1 MRIRLVKQPGAGT
14 LGSELRR
21 HLAREDLRRFD
32 VAVAWMSRQAVGS
45 LAEEVHALA
54 ERTEPATCRALVGVD
69 LGGTTQEALEL
80 AAGLFDE
87 VKVFH
92 DAGGR
97 LFHPKFYLFDFGAI
111 STVFLGSGNF
121 TANGLFRG
129 FELTSAIDLDVGDP
143 ADAALLDELSAWYEA
158 LWSDPNGSL
167 GVDES
172 VIDRLVA
179 DPAIDLPSER
189 DRPPI
194 FRPPRR
200 NDGDG
205 PRVFRDPVNI
215 AIGALDQGA
224 QPEAASVGVPEGPNP
239 DPEEDFEFPMRTLEG
254 ASDGRGRIRKRKQRP
269 KGAEL
274 LESEKG
280 RWDFLQRFALGREGD
295 ALLLC
300 AWPGEQAAQAR
311 ALYRREITSR
321 LLDFLG
327 GQAEW
332 SARPKPHLAYPFS
345 QSRGGSFYLTCALS
359 PEEYVARWS
368 EPDAFER
375 IGGSSPISIRADLW
389 PWLCD
394 NGLAYQTDADD
405 GRLDRFI
412 AEAEPFPTCHLR
424 PGLEFERTWSWARA
438 VEAGPTRFAAEVRD
452 SMNVL
457 LSALDGGRLSG

>member
-1 MRIRLVKQPGAGT
+1 MATRV
-14 LGSELRR
+14 
-21 HLAREDLRRFD
+21 
-32 VAVAWMSRQAVGS
+32 
-45 LAEEVHALA
+45 
-54 ERTEPATCRALVGVD
+54 EPPTCRALVGVD

-80 AAGLFDE
+80 AAGLFGE

-92 DAGGR
+92 DSGGR
-97 LFHPKFYLFDFGAI
+97 LFHPKFYLFDFGAT
-111 STVFLGSGNF
+111 SAAFLGSANL

-129 FELTSAIDLDVGDP
+129 FELTLAIDLDVGDV
-143 ADAALLDELSAWYEA
+143 ADAALLDELGAWYEA

-167 GVDES
+167 RIDES
-172 VIDRLVA
+172 VIHRLVA

-194 FRPPRR
+194 FPPGRR
-200 NDGDG
+200 DDGDG
-205 PRVFRDPVNI
+205 PRVFQDPVSI
-215 AIGALDQGA
+215 AIGALDRAEQSK
-224 QPEAASVGVPEGPNP
+224 AAPVGVAEGPDP
-239 DPEEDFEFPMRTLEG
+239 DPDPDEDSEFLRRTLEG
-254 ASDGRGRIRKRKQRP
+254 AAGGRGRIRGRKQRP

-274 LESEKG
+274 LEPENG
-280 RWDFLQRFALGREGD
+280 RWDFLQRFGLGREGD

-300 AWPGEQAAQAR
+300 AWPGEKAAQAR

-327 GQAEW
+327 ERPEW
-332 SARPKPHLAYPFS
+332 TARPRPHLAYPFS
-345 QSRGGSFYLTCALS
+345 QNRGGSMYLTCALS

-375 IGGSSPISIRADLW
+375 IGGNPPTSIRTDLW

-394 NGLAYQTDADD
+394 NGLAYETDADD

-424 PGLEFERTWSWARA
+424 PGLEFERSWSWAKA
-438 VEAGPTRFAAEVRD
+438 VEMGPTRFAPEVRD
-452 SMNVL
+452 SMNAL
-457 LSALDGGRLSG
+457 LSALDGEPLGA